1 MTPSFFTVLPGH
13 DLAYN
18 EIVKPTR
25 RWAFSYYFLYRWL
38 PLLHPQQA
46 MLIQVLRQSTWQQ
59 GKPTGRCQL
68 ANATLCRQLGW
79 AASSHKTLLA
89 ELERPLSGWFI
100 TRERTRK
107 RHVTEGHAV
116 EGAPRYRVLMDEPL
130 TPADQTALFQLLSTS
145 RPATPYEAAEIL
157 AALAKER
164 SRELWARLDAQPRRA
179 PLSDCPLTVVEIARA
194 AWSHLPAEALAA
206 SRPFAESAE
215 QCHLRLTG
223 AGYAHMELDYLL
235 RSWLP
240 HLGIANT
247 WLVIALRARCFHDPA
262 TGETRDKVVLGR
274 QELEL
279 QLGIPNRSFRRLLRD
294 DLTLPL
300 FHIAPADA
308 DPLPDAP
315 RTLPH
320 RGELAFHISYPLL
333 PICPTDRTQYES
345 LLLGHH
351 PSPEAPTFST
361 TSQATL
367 LKVVNQPIWTADP
380 LHNAAINP
388 AETGQTTPLGM
399 QEGAKQ
405 PRSKRSTNPPE
416 KGATGQATPLKAVN
430 QPTIQP
436 TQTSDQLLPKQKP
449 NPLQPSGRGGT
460 ETTLIR
466 ELLLPFRIQGLNRIL
481 QNPELSA
488 SEVRG
493 WIYRGRE
500 EVAEAQ
506 MGGYLFR
513 RLHAGCSLAEEETL
527 PSLYLQAGEVDETES
542 EQFEGWWLE
551 ELAPP
556 PFRDGAQRARYQA
569 WLQVVKRETGNPDR
583 PDFSPHARWRREMA
597 QEQAMFARQSR

>member
-1 MTPSFFTVLPGH
+1 MTSSFFTVLPGH

-68 ANATLCRQLGW
+68 ANATLCRQMGW
-79 AASSHKTLLA
+79 ATSSHKTLLA
-89 ELERPLSGWFI
+89 ELERPLSEWFI

-116 EGAPRYRVLMDEPL
+116 EGAPRYRVLMDDPL
-130 TPADQTALFQLLSTS
+130 TPADQTALFQLLSAS

-157 AALAKER
+157 AGLAKER
-164 SRELWARLDAQPRRA
+164 SRELWARLDGQPRRA
-179 PLSDCPLTVVEIARA
+179 PLSDCPLTVAQIARA
-194 AWSHLPAEALAA
+194 AWPHLPAEALAA

-262 TGETRDKVVLGR
+262 TGETRDVVMLSR
-274 QELEL
+274 QELEA

-308 DPLPDAP
+308 APSPDTP

-320 RGELAFHISYPLL
+320 RGELAFHVAYPLL
-333 PICPTDRTQYES
+333 PICPTDRAQYET
-345 LLLGHH
+345 LLLG
-351 PSPEAPTFST
+351 STFST
-361 TSQATL
+361 KGQPTRLETA
-367 LKVVNQPIWTADP
+367 NEPIWTADP
-380 LHNAAINP
+380 IHTVATNP
-388 AETGQTTPLGM
+388 AETGQATPLPS

-405 PRSKRSTNPPE
+405 PRSKRTPNPAE
-416 KGATGQATPLKAVN
+416 QGIRGQATPLKVVS
-430 QPTIQP
+430 QPTILP
-436 TQTSDQLLPKQKP
+436 SLTTDQLLSEQEL
-449 NPLQPSGRGGT
+449 NPPQPLGRGET
-460 ETTLIR
+460 EAMTLIR
-466 ELLLPFRIQGLNRIL
+466 DLLAPFHIQGLNRIL
-481 QNPELSA
+481 QNHALSVA
-488 SEVRG
+488 EVRG

-500 EVAEAQ
+500 EVAETQ

-513 RLHAGCSLAEEETL
+513 RLHVGRTPTEAEGL
-527 PSLYLQAGEVDETES
+527 PPLYLQAGEVDEAEAQ
-542 EQFEGWWLE
+542 QFEAWWLE

-556 PFRDGAQRARYQA
+556 PFYDGTQRARYQA
-569 WLQVVKRETGNPDR
+569 WLQVVKREAGNPER
-583 PDFSPHARWRREMA
+583 PDFSPHARWRREMVK
-597 QEQAMFARQSR
+597 EQAIFARQAR